1 MNRRSEIVSPKFILR
16 DIVLKHGGAMGLTE
30 IMKSREFRLG
40 YEENDIRL
48 YVFQLRK
55 EYKGVDMGYGT
66 EAWELLDKVVIGLE
80 KLLTQGMRRRIQM
93 RRHAKERGV
102 AEQTMLDNKAF
113 RKKIEHDGV
122 VHKEEIIHILEASS
136 QDLQQ
141 AASSSTSVR
150 DTLEEHE
157 EEFGDDSPLV

>member
-1 MNRRSEIVSPKFILR
+1 
-16 DIVLKHGGAMGLTE
+16 
-30 IMKSREFRLG
+30 
-40 YEENDIRL
+40 
-48 YVFQLRK
+48 
-55 EYKGVDMGYGT
+55 
-66 EAWELLDKVVIGLE
+66 
-80 KLLTQGMRRRIQM
+80 M

-102 AEQTMLDNKAF
+102 AEQTVLDNIAF

-122 VHKEEIIHILEASS
+122 VHKEKIIHILEASS